1 MANVPE
7 PTEPHRRR
15 RLVARLPRLTWRRLL
30 VVAGTVALSFGMEA
44 LITAAIAFFAL
55 RLGFWWGL
63 AAFTTTWLLAGLVVL
78 AITQRLWFERVGE
91 KGDQVLL
98 AKGVLGRWIVG
109 MARRARFPATL
120 LVAWFLGPLEAPP
133 AFLALGY
140 RGGELAL
147 WEIASAPIFCGF
159 WFSWAVGGFE
169 LARGLLGRLL

>member
-1 MANVPE
+1 MANIPQ
-7 PTEPHRRR
+7 PTRQPRHRR
-15 RLVARLPRLTWRRLL
+15 LIARLPRLTWRHLL
-30 VVAGTVALSFGMEA
+30 VVAGTVAVSFGMEA

-63 AAFTTTWLLAGLVVL
+63 AAFTATWLVAGLVVL
-78 AITQRLWFERVGE
+78 AITARVWSARLGE
-91 KGDQVLL
+91 KDDEILL
-98 AKGVLGRWIVG
+98 AKGVVGRFIYR

-140 RGGELAL
+140 RGGELTL

-159 WFSWAVGGFE
+159 WFSWTVGGFT
-169 LARGLLGRLL
+169 LARNLIERLL

>member
-1 MANVPE
+1 MANVPQS
-7 PTEPHRRR
+7 TKMSRHRR
-15 RLVARLPRLTWRRLL
+15 LIARLPRLTWRHL
-30 VVAGTVALSFGMEA
+30 VVAAGTIALSFGMEL

-78 AITQRLWFERVGE
+78 VITARLWSERLGE
-91 KGDQVLL
+91 KEDKILL
-98 AKGVLGRWIVG
+98 AKGVIGRWIYR

-140 RGGELAL
+140 RGGELTL

-159 WFSWAVGGFE
+159 WFSWTVGGFR
-169 LARGLLGRLL
+169 LARSLIERLL